1 MTATRSR
8 CSTRLRKV
16 SRSLVERSAQCMSSS
31 TSRTGVLSA
40 SSASMPSTAPNSC
53 CRAMPVTSPPASS
66 ALSRSG
72 RSIPS
77 TGRAAIASASA
88 GDVCAALCSASA
100 SGRYGTLSPSSAHLP
115 DKTMNPRAAA
125 TVASSA
131 TSRVL
136 PMPASPLTRAT
147 IGSSATA
154 WSSTRVRR
162 RNSMARPTSLLA
174 GACSMIQVS
183 QVGTTDR
190 ATRRTG
196 PRTRWRPGA
205 QRLPSPSVHDT
216 DLASAAKELY
226 ALPPGDFT
234 AARDERAAQARAA
247 GDRGLARPVVSA
259 WLVNRLARAAGD
271 QLAELVALGESLR
284 QAQQDLAGERV
295 RELSAQRRQLVAT
308 LVAEAKRL
316 AAQDGRPVGPE
327 VEREVEATL
336 QAALADADAAAA
348 VQAGCLASPLSYAG
362 LGVGDVASVATRGG
376 RAPAPRETPARDK
389 PAAGAPAKAK
399 PARRPRE
406 TPAEREARRAAEEA
420 ERQARKAQADAER
433 RANQIAEAQQA
444 VRQATETLADA
455 TAALAQAEQ
464 DVTSARATQ
473 ESARQ
478 QVERLDKELSL
489 AVAEES
495 RANRAVRDAQRGK
508 EAAARAADAA
518 TRQLARAEAAAR
530 RLG

>member
-1 MTATRSR
+1 
-8 CSTRLRKV
+8 
-16 SRSLVERSAQCMSSS
+16 
-31 TSRTGVLSA
+31 
-40 SSASMPSTAPNSC
+40 SC

-77 TGRAAIASASA
+77 TGRAAVASARA
-88 GDVCAALCSASA
+88 GDVCAALRSASA
-100 SGRYGTLSPSSAHLP
+100 SGRYGTLPPSSAHLP

-174 GACSMIQVS
+174 GACSMVQVS

-247 GDRGLARPVVSA
+247 GDRDLARAIGGLRRPVVSA
-259 WLVNRLARAAGD
+259 WLVNQLARAAGD
-271 QLAELVALGESLR
+271 QVAELVALGESLR
-284 QAQQDLAGERV
+284 QAQQDLARERV
-295 RELSAQRRQLVAT
+295 RELA
-308 LVAEAKRL
+308 AKRL
-316 AAQDGRPVGPE
+316 AAQDGRPVGLE

-376 RAPAPRETPARDK
+376 RAPAAPRETPARDK
-389 PAAGAPAKAK
+389 PAAGAP
-399 PARRPRE
+399 
-406 TPAEREARRAAEEA
+406 
-420 ERQARKAQADAER
+420 
-433 RANQIAEAQQA
+433 
-444 VRQATETLADA
+444 
-455 TAALAQAEQ
+455 
-464 DVTSARATQ
+464 
-473 ESARQ
+473 
-478 QVERLDKELSL
+478 
-489 AVAEES
+489 
-495 RANRAVRDAQRGK
+495 
-508 EAAARAADAA
+508 
-518 TRQLARAEAAAR
+518 
-530 RLG
+530 